1 VSTRGIFQPSKNKI
15 SKFFGSGIRFINN
28 IRIKGKSMK
37 DVVTSETI
45 LGMEPESGRWLLII
59 LGMIINLCLGTI
71 YSWSVFVGPLTTYFT
86 KTLGQT
92 ITANDIL
99 LPFSVFL
106 AFFAIAM
113 PLTGKYIEVYGPR
126 NITIAGGILTGLGW
140 LLASYATSVPML
152 YIMYGIIG
160 GIGVGIAYGVPVAV
174 AARWFPD
181 RRGLA
186 VGLTVLGFGFSAFFT
201 ANIAGYLIGAYGV
214 MTTFRIFGVVFVV
227 LTILLAL
234 PLKFPKTGWVPAGWT
249 PPAPKEGEQKSCE
262 LTRSQMVKTSSFY
275 ALWACFFIACL
286 AGLMAIS
293 IAKPVGTDVG
303 VETGLAT
310 ALVGVFAI
318 FNGFGRP
325 VFGTL
330 TDRLTPRLTA
340 MISFGLIALVSVLM
354 WQIPTVQVYLIA
366 FVVLWGCLGG
376 WLAIAPTSC
385 GSYFG
390 TCDYPRCYGILFLA
404 YGAGAI
410 AGPQLAGFI
419 KTSSG
424 SYIGVFPYVL
434 VLSIIGFI
442 IAFALLKP
450 PKAVQQQ

>member
-1 VSTRGIFQPSKNKI
+1 MTGAVTETL
-15 SKFFGSGIRFINN
+15 FGM
-28 IRIKGKSMK
+28 KPEKSRW
-37 DVVTSETI
+37 I
-45 LGMEPESGRWLLII
+45 LVI

-71 YSWSVFVGPLTTYFT
+71 YSWSVFVAPLTDYFT
-86 KTLGQT
+86 KNLGQAV
-92 ITANDIL
+92 TANDIL

-113 PLTGKYIEVYGPR
+113 PLTGKYIEKYGPR
-126 NITIAGGILTGLGW
+126 NVTIIGGVLTGLGW
-140 LLASYATSVPML
+140 LLASFATSVPML
-152 YIMYGIIG
+152 YVVYGIIG

-201 ANIAGYLIGAYGV
+201 ANIAGFLIGGYGV
-214 MTTFRIFGVVFVV
+214 MNTFRIFGVAFII
-227 LTILLAL
+227 LTVLLAL
-234 PLKFPKTGWVPAGWT
+234 PLKFPAAGWVPRGWT
-249 PPAPKEGEQKSCE
+249 PPAPKPGDHKTCE
-262 LTRSQMVKTSSFY
+262 LTRAQMLKTSSFY
-275 ALWACFFIACL
+275 ALWVCFFIGCL

-303 VETGLAT
+303 IETGLAT
-310 ALVGVFAI
+310 VLVGVFAI

-325 VFGTL
+325 IFGAL
-330 TDRLTPRLTA
+330 TDKLTPRNTVML
-340 MISFGLIALVSVLM
+340 SFVLIGLVSLLI
-354 WQIPTVQVYLIA
+354 WQVPTVPVYLIT

-376 WLAIAPTSC
+376 WLAIAPTAT

-390 TCDYPRCYGILFLA
+390 TKDYPRCYGVLFLA

-424 SYIGVFPYVL
+424 SYLGVFPCVL
-434 VLSIIGFI
+434 VLAVAGLI

-450 PKAVQQQ
+450 PNAPDT